1 MKSNT
6 GGSIFCSFFSSS
18 SPSPV
23 KSNTGGSIFC
33 SFSSSSSLSPVKSN
47 TGGSIFSSFFSSSW
61 DSAVTSGEESVFSSA
76 GESSTGGLPE
86 KKSNTEGLGV
96 ADEVSGS

>member
-1 MKSNT
+1 M
-6 GGSIFCSFFSSS
+6 
-18 SPSPV
+18 
-23 KSNTGGSIFC
+23 
-33 SFSSSSSLSPVKSN
+33 KSN

-61 DSAVTSGEESVFSSA
+61 DSAVKSGEGEFVFSSSA
-76 GESSTGGLPE
+76 GASSTGALPE